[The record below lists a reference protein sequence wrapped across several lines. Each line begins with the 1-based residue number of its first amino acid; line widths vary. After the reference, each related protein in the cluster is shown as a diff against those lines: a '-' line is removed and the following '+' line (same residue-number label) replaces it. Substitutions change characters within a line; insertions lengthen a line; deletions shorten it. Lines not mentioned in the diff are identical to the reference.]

1 MHSHS
6 TLVSEH
12 LTRDK
17 AIAWFDRSCDCGEV
31 LITPGSS
38 RALGWSVRS
47 PRGRL
52 RRVPDQEGF
61 YYVGAEPEPLRLVP
75 PKFRWAQAI
84 GDEPSPLGFLG
95 YRTMVISL
103 PIGDGTDGTGVL
115 VQRVH

>member
-1 MHSHS
+1 MHSHKP
-6 TLVSEH
+6 LVSER
-12 LTRDK
+12 LTRDQ

-52 RRVPDQEGF
+52 RRTLDQEGF

-75 PKFRWAQAI
+75 PIFRWAQAV
-84 GDEPSPLGFLG
+84 DTEPSPSSILD
-95 YRTMVISL
+95 YKTIVISL
-103 PIGDGTDGTGVL
+103 PIGDGAEGTGVL